1 MHGGLTTAEAF
12 PAESAGGLEQPLA
25 RCAAINLPPRE
36 VNRSQHDLP
45 LHAVKMTSKS
55 VTGTNILRRPEPN
68 RTELENQKLRIR
80 SGGTA
85 TITFYRT
92 D

>member
-12 PAESAGGLEQPLA
+12 PAESAGGLEQALA
-25 RCAAINLPPRE
+25 LCAAINLPSRE
-36 VNRSQHDLP
+36 VNRSQHNLQP
-45 LHAVKMTSKS
+45 LHADKMTSKLLGP
-55 VTGTNILRRPEPN
+55 TFCGDPN
-68 RTELENQKLRIR
+68 RTELEHQKLRIR

>member
-12 PAESAGGLEQPLA
+12 PAESAGGLEQAPAL
-25 RCAAINLPPRE
+25 CAAINPPPRE
-36 VNRSQHDLP
+36 VNRSQHYLQP
-45 LHAVKMTSKS
+45 LHADKMTSKS
-55 VTGTNILRRPEPN
+55 LGPTFCGDTG
-68 RTELENQKLRIR
+68 TELEHQKLRIR

>member
-1 MHGGLTTAEAF
+1 MHWGLTTAEAF
-12 PAESAGGLEQPLA
+12 PAESAGGLEQALA

-36 VNRSQHDLP
+36 VNRSQQNLP

-55 VTGTNILRRPEPN
+55 LGPTFCGDTG
-68 RTELENQKLRIR
+68 TELEHQKLRIR

>member
-12 PAESAGGLEQPLA
+12 PAESAGGLEQALA

-55 VTGTNILRRPEPN
+55 LGPTFCGDPN
-68 RTELENQKLRIR
+68 RTELEHQKLRIR